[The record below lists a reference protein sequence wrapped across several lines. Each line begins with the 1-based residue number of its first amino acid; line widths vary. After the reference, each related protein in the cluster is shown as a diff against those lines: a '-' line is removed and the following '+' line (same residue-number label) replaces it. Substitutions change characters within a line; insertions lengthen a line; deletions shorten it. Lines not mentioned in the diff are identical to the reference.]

1 MLKDPCWKSINF
13 SRSCPKI
20 HSQNHKIKENPEI
33 SNTQK
38 PRNPKTQTKPSLFQ
52 TINNKINQPSQLGSL
67 NQTNTNPEKP
77 SQTQLI
83 ESNSAHWFFF
93 FFWFHFLGLSI
104 WFSGLIFWVWVFVLG
119 FLYSASNLASTSSAF
134 FDRAWKLPASDS
146 SSFWWVRSTVSKDKS
161 WAISLDG
168 EPWRQRQ
175 RLKMTATVAEIEGD
189 GSDGSAWMRQWRW

>member
-1 MLKDPCWKSINF
+1 MLKDPCWKSISF
-13 SRSCPKI
+13 SRSCPEI

-93 FFWFHFLGLSI
+93 FFLVSFFGFEYLIFGFDFLGLGI
-104 WFSGLIFWVWVFVLG
+104 RTGFLILGFKSSQHFQRFFRPSLKIAGIGFFFVL
-119 FLYSASNLASTSSAF
+119 
-134 FDRAWKLPASDS
+134 
-146 SSFWWVRSTVSKDKS
+146 V
-161 WAISLDG
+161 
-168 EPWRQRQ
+168 
-175 RLKMTATVAEIEGD
+175 
-189 GSDGSAWMRQWRW
+189 GSEHGL